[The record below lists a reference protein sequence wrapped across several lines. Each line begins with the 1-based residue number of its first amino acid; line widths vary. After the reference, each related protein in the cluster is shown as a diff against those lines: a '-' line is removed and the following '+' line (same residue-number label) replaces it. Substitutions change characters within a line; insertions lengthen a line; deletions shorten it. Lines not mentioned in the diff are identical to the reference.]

1 VGSDKG
7 WQARG
12 RTDLI
17 PIEQGLLG
25 FTLVRLAR
33 ATFIAPAA
41 FEALRS
47 GTAEVH
53 SVFDRTFN
61 ILIGGEL
68 VGVAQ
73 SSVSRNPINLIT
85 DIPASESM
93 PVLGVSKGM
102 RVRKVG
108 GRLLIGEVLEISLES
123 AELWRPKT
131 RAQRCL
137 DSELI
142 KRNLKLAKQLAA
154 DKARREGLGQLL
166 SHIDEIS
173 ARKVNLTPDLN
184 AVARTVLPLLVRLLE
199 AVKSGDIGSIER
211 VAQKL
216 IGLGPGLSPSADD
229 ALSGFTAA
237 LWWASHSVNRG
248 VDSVEEINR
257 AIASQASGTTLLS
270 GQLLR
275 HAARGEVNERV
286 EKLLGKL
293 LEGAPSEIEPLV
305 EQVMKIGETSGIDMM
320 VGLLLG
326 MRVGLEMN
334 E

>member
-1 VGSDKG
+1 
-7 WQARG
+7 
-12 RTDLI
+12 
-17 PIEQGLLG
+17 
-25 FTLVRLAR
+25 
-33 ATFIAPAA
+33 
-41 FEALRS
+41 
-47 GTAEVH
+47 
-53 SVFDRTFN
+53 
-61 ILIGGEL
+61 
-68 VGVAQ
+68 
-73 SSVSRNPINLIT
+73 
-85 DIPASESM
+85 M

>member
-1 VGSDKG
+1 MGQDKG
-7 WQARG
+7 RQARG
-12 RTDLI
+12 RTDLA
-17 PIEQGLLG
+17 PTEQGLLG

-33 ATFIAPAA
+33 ATLIAPAA
-41 FEALRS
+41 LEALKS
-47 GTAEVH
+47 GAAGEVH

-61 ILIGGEL
+61 ILIGGKL

-73 SSVSRNPINLIT
+73 SGVSRNPINLIT
-85 DIPASESM
+85 DVPASESM
-93 PVLGVSKGM
+93 PALGVGKGM
-102 RVRKVG
+102 RVRKVA
-108 GRLLIGEVLEISLES
+108 GRLLIGEVLEISLEG

-131 RAQRCL
+131 RAEKCL
-137 DSELI
+137 DLKLI
-142 KRNLKLAKQLAA
+142 KRNLELAKKLAAS
-154 DKARREGLGQLL
+154 KAGREGLGQLL
-166 SHIDEIS
+166 LHVDEIS
-173 ARKVNLTPDLN
+173 AGKANLAADLN
-184 AVARTVLPLLVRLLE
+184 AVSKTVLPLLVQLLG
-199 AVKSGDIGSIER
+199 AAKFGDIRGVER

-237 LWWASHSVNRG
+237 LWWASHSLNRG
-248 VDSVEEINR
+248 VDRVEGINR
-257 AIASQASGTTLLS
+257 AIASKASSTTLLS

-326 MRVGLEMN
+326 VRVGLEM
-334 E
+334 

>member
-1 VGSDKG
+1 M
-7 WQARG
+7 
-12 RTDLI
+12 
-17 PIEQGLLG
+17 
-25 FTLVRLAR
+25 RLAR

-41 FEALRS
+41 FEALES
-47 GTAEVH
+47 DAAAEVH

-68 VGVAQ
+68 VGVAR
-73 SSVSRNPINLIT
+73 SGVSRNPINLIT
-85 DIPASESM
+85 DIPAGESM
-93 PVLGVSKGM
+93 PALGIGKGM

-108 GRLLIGEVLEISLES
+108 GRLLVGEVLEISLEG

-131 RAQRCL
+131 RAERCL
-137 DSELI
+137 DLKLI
-142 KRNLKLAKQLAA
+142 ERNLELAKKLAAG
-154 DKARREGLGQLL
+154 KAGREGLGQLL
-166 SHIDEIS
+166 SHVDEIS
-173 ARKVNLTPDLN
+173 VDKVNLTPGLN
-184 AVARTVLPLLVRLLE
+184 AVAKTVLPLLVQLLE
-199 AVKSGDIGSIER
+199 ETKYGDIGGIEM

-237 LWWASHSVNRG
+237 LWWVSHSLNRG
-248 VDSVEEINR
+248 VDRVEEINR

-293 LEGAPSEIEPLV
+293 LEGAPSEIELLV
-305 EQVMKIGETSGIDMM
+305 EQVMKIGETSGVDM
-320 VGLLLG
+320 VLGLLLG
-326 MRVGLEMN
+326 VQVGLEMKR
-334 E
+334 